1 MTQFIEPSTEQMF
14 SSNQTDSNI
23 RMPSAES
30 SRGGIKSWWLIGGIL
45 IGTVIII
52 VINELVE
59 K

>member
-1 MTQFIEPSTEQMF
+1 MTHFIEPSTEQMF
-14 SSNQTDSNI
+14 SSNQKDSNI

-30 SRGGIKSWWLIGGIL
+30 SRGGNKGWWLMGGLL